1 MAFPNHFA
9 AATAE
14 THKRLREIREMRS
27 IAGQAVD
34 RLVETAMSYPAD
46 THETYFQANGE
57 NYRIRIERIHDSG
70 VRRKAKHDD
79 GDCKGPCAG
88 NCGEC

>member
-1 MAFPNHFA
+1 MQAQNVVIVDLDCLA
-9 AATAE
+9 QIALQRLLE
-14 THKRLREIREMRS
+14 TKKKH
-27 IAGQAVD
+27 
-34 RLVETAMSYPAD
+34 PAD
-46 THETYFQANGE
+46 AHETYFTANGE
-57 NYRIRIERIHDSG
+57 NYRIRIERIPNDSG

>member
-1 MAFPNHFA
+1 MDIGW
-9 AATAE
+9 AE
-14 THKRLREIREMRS
+14 LAEFVTESHSALHRLQHTKRHH
-27 IAGQAVD
+27 
-34 RLVETAMSYPAD
+34 PAD
-46 THETYFQANGE
+46 VHETYFTANGE
-57 NYRIRIERIHDSG
+57 NYRIRIERIHDSS